1 MVLRVGI
8 EQSTN
13 HTLVLGAVPL
23 GLAFEE
29 LHAAFREGNGDLYP
43 LVLQYQVLRLG
54 KKVRNDLHSSYGF
67 IRVSDFRAHRFV
79 SLFANSPHQRFG

>member
-13 HTLVLGAVPL
+13 HALILGAVPL

-29 LHAAFREGNGDLYP
+29 LHAAFGEGNGDLYP
-43 LVLQYQVLRLG
+43 LG
-54 KKVRNDLHSSYGF
+54 
-67 IRVSDFRAHRFV
+67 
-79 SLFANSPHQRFG
+79 